1 MSLRNNVSPE
11 KPRKVQFAIQ
21 RGERCTDRAVMFWRY
36 PLSSVQLTTDELMQ
50 LYEALER
57 ATP

>member
-1 MSLRNNVSPE
+1 MSLRNNVSPG

-21 RGERCTDRAVMFWRY
+21 RGERHTYRAVMFWRY
-36 PLSSVQLTTDELMQ
+36 TLSSVQLTTDQLMQ
-50 LYEALER
+50 LCEALER